1 MGRHLEFEPG
11 EALQKAMIVF
21 WRLGYERSSIQ
32 ALETATGIG
41 RKSLYRA
48 FTDKHDLFLKSLG
61 AYRAMMAE
69 DNLAPLMAPDA
80 GIGTIDALFD
90 RFIGLAG
97 TEMAAMGCLICNTAL
112 ERGADDAEAARHVQG
127 YFDQIRAAMR
137 NALAR
142 AAERGEIALDPE
154 ALDREANAL
163 LGAVQSLCVL
173 GRAGTDQDTMRDV
186 ARSATGRLTGR
197 LR

>member
-11 EALQKAMIVF
+11 EALQKAMLVF

-69 DNLAPLMAPDA
+69 ENLAPVMAPDA
-80 GIGTIDALFD
+80 GIETIEALFD
-90 RFIGLAG
+90 KLTVFAR
-97 TEMAAMGCLICNTAL
+97 TEIAAMGCLICNTAM
-112 ERGADDAEAARHVQG
+112 ERGAGSIGQSTDLRQ
-127 YFDQIRAAMR
+127 
-137 NALAR
+137 LAR
-142 AAERGEIALDPE
+142 QGPVIRLVNMILFE
-154 ALDREANAL
+154 ALRRFA
-163 LGAVQSLCVL
+163 G
-173 GRAGTDQDTMRDV
+173 GR
-186 ARSATGRLTGR
+186 S
-197 LR
+197 

>member
-11 EALQKAMIVF
+11 DALQKAMLVF

-69 DNLAPLMAPDA
+69 ENLAPLVAPDA
-80 GIGTIDALFD
+80 GIGTIEALFD
-90 RFIGLAG
+90 KFVGLAG
-97 TEMAAMGCLICNTAL
+97 TEMAGMGCLICNTAM
-112 ERGADDAEAARHVQG
+112 ERGADDPEAARHVQG
-127 YFDQIRAAMR
+127 YFDQIRSAMR

-142 AAERGEIALDPE
+142 AAERGEIALGPE
-154 ALDREANAL
+154 ALDREANVL

-173 GRAGTDQDTMRDV
+173 GRAGTDPETMRDV
-186 ARSATGRLTGR
+186 ARAATER

>member
-11 EALQKAMIVF
+11 EALQKAMLVF

-48 FTDKHDLFLKSLG
+48 FTDKHDLFLKSIS

-69 DNLAPLMAPDA
+69 ENLAPLMAPDA
-80 GIGTIDALFD
+80 GIETIEALFD
-90 RFIGLAG
+90 KLTVFAR
-97 TEMAAMGCLICNTAL
+97 TEIAAMGCLICNTAM

-142 AAERGEIALDPE
+142 AAERGEIALRPE
-154 ALDREANAL
+154 ALDREANVL

-173 GRAGTDQDTMRDV
+173 GRAGTDPDTMRDV
-186 ARSATGRLTGR
+186 ARAATER